1 MLVSS
6 IPMNVSVE
14 MSMTN
19 MALLITVTCAV
30 QETTGKHVVG
40 KKQTVCTNL
49 LVSYVF

>member
-6 IPMNVSVE
+6 SELHASVE

-40 KKQTVCTNL
+40 DGQTVYTN
-49 LVSYVF
+49 